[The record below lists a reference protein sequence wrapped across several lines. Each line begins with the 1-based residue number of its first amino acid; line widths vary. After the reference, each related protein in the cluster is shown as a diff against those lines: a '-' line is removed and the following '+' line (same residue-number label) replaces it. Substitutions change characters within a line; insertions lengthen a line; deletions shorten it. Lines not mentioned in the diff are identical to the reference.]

1 VRHPVT
7 SAFSYGAPRNPAAHS
22 SLGQANDWNP
32 TGGSPAVAAFTSP
45 FGWTTAGDKAL
56 ASAGETKQAT
66 IEAAAPMCKLLCG
79 PRVTGRS
86 PACAGKAIEQIGA
99 EWPDGTGD
107 DRGWG
112 KSRAQDLWDNWQ
124 DVK

>member
-1 VRHPVT
+1 MT
-7 SAFSYGAPRNPAAHS
+7 A
-22 SLGQANDWNP
+22 SLGR
-32 TGGSPAVAAFTSP
+32 GHRCAAR
-45 FGWTTAGDKAL
+45 AGDKAL

-66 IEAAAPMCKLLCG
+66 IEAAAPMGKLLCR

-99 EWPDGTGD
+99 EWPGGTGD
-107 DRGWG
+107 DRGCG